1 MHTISYMAFLSAR
14 ICAGVTSCMT
24 LAFIS
29 IALVLATNSLL
40 LASATWGE
48 GGRPVVRGRR
58 NAAREAVKVVEAG
71 AAEAREPTPRSCEGG
86 DGGGDIDGG
95 DGEAADLLL
104 LRHRHLQRLVIG
116 QQLRVIPDRDESV
129 LWGHLRGTYI
139 LSMCGFKRTAAP
151 GTDPASQRP
160 PSRREPC
167 APGSVHRCC
176 STCVVPR
183 YGAALGASALWS
195 PQASCP
201 APHSYAFGAA
211 GGWLR
216 ALYVHPVRVQP
227 TSRLCVNTVQRSLI
241 SLSRDLTTSGCFEGL
256 PASFEATASN
266 PAAASRPP
274 GDAVAP
280 SARTVTNHIFVD
292 DVSNS
297 ATGSFRV
304 KEGVNAGIKSKI
316 T

>member
-1 MHTISYMAFLSAR
+1 MGGRTCLHTISYMAFLSAR

-71 AAEAREPTPRSCEGG
+71 AAEAREPIRRVRARGG

-167 APGSVHRCC
+167 APGSVRRCC
-176 STCVVPR
+176 STCGATVR
-183 YGAALGASALWS
+183 GAALGTSALCGL
-195 PQASCP
+195 PRRRAAAP

-216 ALYVHPVRVQP
+216 ALYVHPYVQP
-227 TSRLCVNTVQRSLI
+227 TSRLCVNTVQCSLI

-274 GDAVAP
+274 GDAAAAQ
-280 SARTVTNHIFVD
+280 SARTVTNHMRRPPVQFCNRC
-292 DVSNS
+292 SS
-297 ATGSFRV
+297 KRV
-304 KEGVNAGIKSKI
+304 
-316 T
+316 